1 MLVCGNGGS
10 AAEAQHFASEMVGR
24 FEASGRRGL
33 PVMALTADTTFVTAW
48 ANDFS
53 FDEVFARQIEA
64 HGQSGDVLVVIS
76 SSGRSPNL
84 VNAVRAARKREMF
97 CIGLLGK
104 DGGPA
109 GELTDVNIIVPS
121 NETSRIQE
129 IQLHVVH
136 VLSHL
141 IEQQIMADELNTLKI
156 PEDSSVMQ
164 FQLARP
170 PVKSISKGKM

>member
-53 FDEVFARQIEA
+53 FDEVFSRQIEA

-109 GELTDVNIIVPS
+109 AELTDVNIIVPS

-141 IEQQIMADELNTLKI
+141 IEQQIMADEMNTLNV
-156 PEDSSVMQ
+156 PEDYSMMQ
-164 FQLARP
+164 FQLTRP
-170 PVKSISKGKM
+170 SLKSVSKGKM

>member
-104 DGGPA
+104 DG
-109 GELTDVNIIVPS
+109 
-121 NETSRIQE
+121 
-129 IQLHVVH
+129 
-136 VLSHL
+136 VLPG
-141 IEQQIMADELNTLKI
+141 N
-156 PEDSSVMQ
+156 
-164 FQLARP
+164 
-170 PVKSISKGKM
+170 